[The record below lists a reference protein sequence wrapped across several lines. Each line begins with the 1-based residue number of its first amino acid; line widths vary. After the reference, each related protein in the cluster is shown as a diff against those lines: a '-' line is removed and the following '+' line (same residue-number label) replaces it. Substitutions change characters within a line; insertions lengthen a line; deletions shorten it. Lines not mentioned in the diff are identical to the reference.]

1 MLASLVAGSAAQV
14 SAQTLKARELF
25 YSPPPTAHVQPK
37 GTDKKTTAPK
47 IPVTTPRVE
56 PPKTTEPISRVDRPT
71 VPVMNASLAPLALRY
86 SVLKR
91 DAQGSFT
98 ETDSDSTFKS
108 GDRIRL
114 TVQANDTGYLYVVMR
129 GSTGAWRVLFPSSE
143 EAGGDNRVVKGRN
156 YTVPP
161 GKNGQFFFD
170 ETGGEEKLFLVLTRK
185 AEPDLE
191 SLVYSM
197 ADKDRKSPE
206 KRQMLLAENRP
217 AISDSMVERL
227 RSGLKSR
234 DLVFEKVDEEQGEK
248 KEKAVYVAN
257 PTGSSEARLV
267 VDVSLK
273 HGK

>member
-1 MLASLVAGSAAQV
+1 MGLKSGFKLTMLASLVAGSAAQV

-108 GDRIRL
+108 GDRIRNHRETGIGEARGIAVGVEDDRRAL
-114 TVQANDTGYLYVVMR
+114 RLETGEHALENGLAGDANTRLVAAAHAPRQSARKHQAERLVCSHCSAR
-129 GSTGAWRVLFPSSE
+129 STIAGPSVLS
-143 EAGGDNRVVKGRN
+143 
-156 YTVPP
+156 PP
-161 GKNGQFFFD
+161 GTRCAPSLQLR
-170 ETGGEEKLFLVLTRK
+170 EEER
-185 AEPDLE
+185 A
-191 SLVYSM
+191 
-197 ADKDRKSPE
+197 
-206 KRQMLLAENRP
+206 QNRTI
-217 AISDSMVERL
+217 AQD
-227 RSGLKSR
+227 
-234 DLVFEKVDEEQGEK
+234 
-248 KEKAVYVAN
+248 A
-257 PTGSSEARLV
+257 
-267 VDVSLK
+267 
-273 HGK
+273 